1 MVLLLLAV
9 SLITVS
15 FRGNSSFH
23 LPSLKGD
30 VADVIDPIRGVVDD
44 IFQPVVNMIHG
55 IGSYPSTVEKER
67 ALQREVNSL
76 RQRRYENGAAESALA
91 QLTRLDHLP
100 FGTNFQKITAEVVGL
115 SPTNLQL
122 SFEIDEGSAAGVV
135 VGDPVVGGEGLAG
148 RVVEVSKT
156 ASTVLMLQD
165 PNSVVAVRIGKTGQ
179 LGALTGQG
187 SGVPMAVSL
196 VVPGTPL
203 HKGEILYTSSTNG
216 ALFPAGLP
224 AGRVVSFSNPQNA
237 LQESIRV
244 APLFDPDTTTFV
256 TVLEWVKP

>member
-15 FRGNSSFH
+15 FRGNESFH

-30 VADVIDPIRGVVDD
+30 VADVIDPIRQVVDD
-44 IFQPVVNMIHG
+44 VFTPVANVIHG
-55 IGSYPSTVEKER
+55 IGSYPATVAKEQ
-67 ALQREVNSL
+67 ALQRELNSL
-76 RQRRYENGAAESALA
+76 RQRRYENGAAQAALK

-100 FGTNFQKITAEVVGL
+100 FGTNFAKIPAEVVGL

-122 SFEIDEGSAAGVV
+122 SFEIDKGSAEGVV

-148 RVVEVSKT
+148 RVVEVSRT
-156 ASTVLMLQD
+156 TSTVLMLQD

-187 SGVPMAVSL
+187 SGADMVVNL

-216 ALFPAGLP
+216 ALFPPGLP
-224 AGRVVSFSNPQNA
+224 AGRVVSFSNPESA

-244 APLFDPDTTTFV
+244 APLFDPYNTTFV
-256 TVLEWVKP
+256 TVLKWVTR